1 MKKMS
6 ALWSICYSHR

>member
-6 ALWSICYSHR
+6 ALWNICYSHR